1 LIERLISA
9 QVLYGAMHKTAVI
22 ALAPHIPFIETD
34 ERACYAILLL
44 HTEWIDG
51 EANLL
56 RGAPSAMARYN
67 AIKADNSLPDYV
79 IRSVSRRAESD
90 ALLADTGTADYMVAP
105 ATVEEFSELF
115 ADETEEIEKT
125 QSLPL
130 DIDAVPDST
139 TPQGFKNRVLT
150 SCPASYLSFLH
161 QFVPNMRKA
170 KRDGHISNNQCNED
184 ELKLKASNMA
194 AIVSIND
201 IDAARD
207 ELDASVASLNSE
219 QRRVFDEATYHISGE
234 HGGQMFMF
242 LSGEGGVGK
251 SRIISDV
258 TKYTQI
264 LYGKTLGYFG
274 SVVKTAPTG
283 GAAFNIKGHTW
294 HSALGKSGIG
304 RHTQK
309 TQLSDKAI
317 CTLKKNLNGAV
328 LFVLDEISL
337 LSLEDLSEI
346 SFRLCTATGNFNKP
360 FGGLH
365 TILAGDFYQMKT
377 ISGTPIVTT
386 NPRGPEAR
394 DGRSIW
400 LKLTHF
406 AQLTIN
412 VRAQANHGILSPL
425 AEFTKRV
432 RVGDVGPG
440 VLDAMNT
447 RVVNS
452 MAVAMRLAHP
462 QAVWISATHKRI
474 KHINEQFLTMMQADG
489 KQVVRLIAV
498 HHPSKVSTP
507 RPNRAIRQL
516 LYNVGGAATNRS
528 GVDTQMVTHM
538 DVCIGTRIRIVS
550 NILTECGLFNGAM
563 GTIWGFVYQGRGPQ
577 TAAEYMPT
585 DFGTLEDSER
595 ELPVVLVQMD
605 GFDDPNDPTKS
616 SFPYSCHDTVPRI
629 VPLVPVSNN
638 ARLKVGDGKY
648 TRFMVPFVPAHGRT
662 GHSIQGY
669 TAIHGVVDDVGSPFF
684 AGEYV
689 ALSRATNMES
699 IFLLSP
705 LMERY
710 FTSQPEYR
718 ILIHLEYERLLKLYN
733 QDNFRKVP
741 RKKNNSTTATTEDI
755 DEFEDVQMMD
765 PITSSLVDMS
775 LRYPR
780 SQPAP
785 VAAKLSKKKIICL
798 TDDNTSDNVSGDPP
812 IDTILSLQ
820 SLSGA
825 FPQKKRKDKTK
836 SQSTVVSAVSAAGNI
851 YADNSSNRHSG
862 RARAPRQLID
872 M

>member
-1 LIERLISA
+1 
-9 QVLYGAMHKTAVI
+9 MT
-22 ALAPHIPFIETD
+22 
-34 ERACYAILLL
+34 
-44 HTEWIDG
+44 
-51 EANLL
+51 
-56 RGAPSAMARYN
+56 RYN
-67 AIKADNSLPDYV
+67 KVKEDNLLPDYV
-79 IRSVSRRAESD
+79 IRSVSRRVQSEAI
-90 ALLADTGTADYMVAP
+90 LADTGTADYMTAP
-105 ATVEEFSELF
+105 ATVEEFSELL
-115 ADETEEIEKT
+115 ADETEETERT
-125 QSLPL
+125 QTLPPL
-130 DIDAVPDST
+130 LDAVPDGT
-139 TPQGFKNRVLT
+139 TPQGFQNRILT
-150 SCPASYLSFLH
+150 CCPAPYLSFLH
-161 QFVPNMRKA
+161 QFVPNMRIA
-170 KRDGHISNNQCNED
+170 KRDGHVSNNQCSEE
-184 ELKLKASNMA
+184 ELQLKTANST
-194 AIVSIND
+194 AIVSINN

-207 ELDASVASLNSE
+207 ELDISVASLNSE
-219 QRRVFDEATYHISGE
+219 QRRVYDEATYHISGE
-234 HGGQMFMF
+234 HGGQLIMF
-242 LSGEGGVGK
+242 LSGEGGTGK

-317 CTLKKNLNGAV
+317 STLRKNLNGAV

-346 SFRLCTATGNFNKP
+346 SFRLCTATGNFDKP

-365 TILAGDFYQMKT
+365 TLLAGDFYQMKT

-386 NPRGPEAR
+386 IPRGPEAR
-394 DGRSIW
+394 DGRLIW

-412 VRAQANHGILSPL
+412 VRAQANHGVLSPL

-440 VLDAMNT
+440 VLDAMNS

-452 MAVAMRLAHP
+452 IAVAMRLAHP
-462 QAVWISATHKRI
+462 AAVWISATHKRI
-474 KHINEQFLTMMQADG
+474 KYINEQFLDMMQKDG
-489 KQVVRLIAV
+489 KQVTRLIAV
-498 HHPSKVSTP
+498 HHASKVSMP
-507 RPNRAIRQL
+507 RPDRVTRDL
-516 LYNVGGAATNRS
+516 LYNVPGAATNRS

-563 GTIWGFVYQGRGPQ
+563 GTIWGFVYQGAGPQ
-577 TAAEYMPT
+577 TKEERMPT
-585 DFGTLEDSER
+585 NFAILEDSER

-605 GFDDPNDPTKS
+605 GFDDPIDPTKS

-629 VPLVPVSNN
+629 VPLVPVSNS

-669 TAIHGVVDDVGSPFF
+669 TAINGIVDDVGSPFF

-689 ALSRATNMES
+689 ALSRATSIES
-699 IFLLSP
+699 IHLLSP
-705 LMERY
+705 LEERY

-718 ILIHLEYERLLKLYN
+718 LLIHLEYERLLNLYN
-733 QDNFRKVP
+733 QDNFRKIP
-741 RKKNNSTTATTEDI
+741 RKKKTQVTTERETEEEEGDCPIDSITSALIDMSVRQPSKPPSTTAKARLPADTSTADIRASLSAALNKAFETNDDTHPALPPTKPSSKSRTTEKKTY
-755 DEFEDVQMMD
+755 
-765 PITSSLVDMS
+765 TS
-775 LRYPR
+775 
-780 SQPAP
+780 
-785 VAAKLSKKKIICL
+785 
-798 TDDNTSDNVSGDPP
+798 T
-812 IDTILSLQ
+812 
-820 SLSGA
+820 
-825 FPQKKRKDKTK
+825 
-836 SQSTVVSAVSAAGNI
+836 VSAVSSVNI

-862 RARAPRQLID
+862 RARAPRTLID